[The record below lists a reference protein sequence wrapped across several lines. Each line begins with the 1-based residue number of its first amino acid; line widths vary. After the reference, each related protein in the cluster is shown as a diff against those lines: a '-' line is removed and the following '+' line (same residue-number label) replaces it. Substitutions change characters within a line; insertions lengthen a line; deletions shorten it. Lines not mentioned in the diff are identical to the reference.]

1 MLEVSS
7 WGEKYYI
14 DFEQYCTQI
23 NEFDLSDY
31 AYIEEF
37 AQIGK
42 LVRNISSNIFHIE
55 VVS

>member
-1 MLEVSS
+1 MP
-7 WGEKYYI
+7 YI
-14 DFEQYCTQI
+14 DFEQYCTHI

-42 LVRNISSNIFHIE
+42 LIRDISSNIFHIE